1 MVAVTLPLRHLVLG
15 DLPDV
20 VALGLGAAVGAVAY
34 GGTLA
39 VVAPALVAELLQE
52 ARRVLPGR
60 SPRGAPT

>member
-1 MVAVTLPLRHLVLG
+1 VLD

-20 VALGLGAAVGAVAY
+20 VVLGVGAAVGAVAY